1 MTNASTRSLS
11 GNNNGHLPEETRL
24 QGGSFVIKNVLGQ
37 GGFGIT
43 YLGGDLKLRRYVAI
57 KEFFPANSSRHGNL
71 VVADATSPQFENAKK
86 RFIDEARALARFR
99 HPNIAQVLT
108 IFEENNTA
116 YMVMEFLDGKTFQQI
131 IDERGVLS
139 EQQAVNYIKYIGE
152 ALIAVHEAG
161 LIHRDIKDA
170 EDTDVAMFAPP
181 ISSSSSD
188 ADIGVAV
195 TNTKTGET
203 LENEGANFNGLQQFV
218 PELHVSRSRRR
229 RC

>member
-1 MTNASTRSLS
+1 
-11 GNNNGHLPEETRL
+11 
-24 QGGSFVIKNVLGQ
+24 
-37 GGFGIT
+37 
-43 YLGGDLKLRRYVAI
+43 
-57 KEFFPANSSRHGNL
+57 
-71 VVADATSPQFENAKK
+71 
-86 RFIDEARALARFR
+86 
-99 HPNIAQVLT
+99 
-108 IFEENNTA
+108 
-116 YMVMEFLDGKTFQQI
+116 MVMEFLDGKTFQQI